1 MPNVICLYCEMENPG
16 NSNGYYCKTQCK
28 NQTYRIIESKLSP
41 WRKGSR
47 YLRGILLE
55 YLDEGSIWKELDTLD
70 SNDERKIEWM
80 EACMERLSVV
90 MNGRD
95 KAEVLIRE
103 YYDVYKDYFDDVRS

>member
-1 MPNVICLYCEMENPG
+1 MYCEKVFPQIR
-16 NSNGYYCKTQCK
+16 NSYYCKTQCK

-41 WRKGSR
+41 RRKGSR

-70 SNDERKIEWM
+70 SNGEREIEWM
-80 EACMERLSVV
+80 ESCMERLSVV

-95 KAEVLIRE
+95 KAEHLIHE

>member
-1 MPNVICLYCEMENPG
+1 MYCKNELSQQN
-16 NSNGYYCKTQCK
+16 NGFYCKTQCK
-28 NQTYRIIESKLSP
+28 NQTYRIIGSKLSP

-55 YLDEGSIWKELDTLD
+55 YLDEGSSWKELDTLD

-80 EACMERLSVV
+80 EACMERLSDVS
-90 MNGRD
+90 GSRE
-95 KAEVLIRE
+95 KAEHLIRE